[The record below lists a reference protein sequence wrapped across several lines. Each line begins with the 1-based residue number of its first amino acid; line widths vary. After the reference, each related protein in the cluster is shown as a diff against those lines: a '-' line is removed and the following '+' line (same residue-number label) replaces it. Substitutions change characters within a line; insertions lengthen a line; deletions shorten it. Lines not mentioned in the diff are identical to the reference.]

1 METDTVVVLVLI
13 VAGIFAF
20 GFIKAAL
27 EEKANAPFKAAALAE
42 ESAKRE
48 DKRKKDELIRDLES
62 QIGSLRSEYQ
72 ESLDGTD
79 KRKAMSLG
87 KKYYSFEKAIFYGS
101 DHSYKTV
108 KRIFDEQD
116 ITGVWLQKLNT
127 DISSMNS

>member
-1 METDTVVVLVLI
+1 ML
-13 VAGIFAF
+13 
-20 GFIKAAL
+20 
-27 EEKANAPFKAAALAE
+27 FKAAALAE
-42 ESAKRE
+42 EAAKRE
-48 DKRKKDELIRDLES
+48 YKRKKDELIRDIES
-62 QIGSLRSEYQ
+62 QIGSLRLEYQ

-87 KKYYSFEKAIFYGS
+87 KKYYYFEKAIFYGS
-101 DHSYKTV
+101 DHSYETV